1 MVYFRLYSSPEQIQI
16 GSFVI
21 LEGLFPLVHSLLV
34 LVNTTAPL
42 AKEINKNAA
51 NEHVIDNETY
61 LQDCDTIGP
70 VS

>member
-16 GSFVI
+16 GSFMM
-21 LEGLFPLVHSLLV
+21 LEGLFPLAHSLLV

-42 AKEINKNAA
+42 AKEINKNST
-51 NEHVIDNETY
+51 NEQVIDDETY
-61 LQDCDTIGP
+61 LKDCDTIGP